1 MPPRGT
7 VPRQRGANRLSHS
20 TATLAMPWTFS
31 EHFSTLAKRFS
42 VSRALARGDRH
53 EPRRRRPRPAPPVT
67 LSPPS
72 DVDAD
77 TTASPRKHRRPPRQK
92 VKYNRREAIAG
103 YLFISPW
110 ILGFLIFTAGAMIYS
125 LVISFSS
132 YNLATGAAR
141 PVGASNYAQLFEDP
155 RVAVSLGNTLFYA
168 VMAVPLEI
176 AFALFLALLLSRVGR
191 GAGIFRTLYYLPKM
205 TPAVATAAVF
215 FLLLNGNSG
224 AINQALGAIGIQ
236 GPQWLV
242 DPAWVKPS
250 IVIMALWTVSGTM
263 VIFLAAIK
271 NVPVDLYEVAQIDG
285 AGPVR
290 RFFSITLPMIS
301 GAMFFNVI
309 VLTIAAFQVFDQAY
323 LLFWRDQSNA
333 SPEAS
338 LFYAIYLFQQAFR
351 QFNFGFAAAMA
362 WLLFVIILLI
372 TLVQVRLGNRFV
384 YYEGDR

>member
-1 MPPRGT
+1 MPLKT
-7 VPRQRGANRLSHS
+7 RQR
-20 TATLAMPWTFS
+20 
-31 EHFSTLAKRFS
+31 
-42 VSRALARGDRH
+42 DR
-53 EPRRRRPRPAPPVT
+53 
-67 LSPPS
+67 
-72 DVDAD
+72 
-77 TTASPRKHRRPPRQK
+77 
-92 VKYNRREAIAG
+92 YNRREALAG

-110 ILGFLIFTAGAMIYS
+110 LIGFLIFTAGAMVYS
-125 LVISFSS
+125 LYISFSS
-132 YNLATGAAR
+132 YNLATNSAR
-141 PVGASNYAQLFEDP
+141 PVGIENYANLFEDP
-155 RVAVSLGNTLFYA
+155 RVGVSLANTLFYV

-176 AFALFLALLLSRVGR
+176 VFALILALLLNRVGR
-191 GAGIFRTLYYLPKM
+191 GAGAFRVLYYLPKM

-224 AINQALGAIGIQ
+224 AINQFLRVFGIQ

-250 IVIMALWTVSGTM
+250 IVIMTLWTVAGTM
-263 VIFLAAIK
+263 VIFLAALK
-271 NVPVDLYEVAQIDG
+271 NVPVELYEVASLDG

-290 RFFSITLPMIS
+290 KFFSITLPMIS

-309 VLTIAAFQVFDQAY
+309 VLSIAAFQIFDQAY
-323 LLFWRDQSNA
+323 LLFWRDQSNS

-362 WLLFVIILLI
+362 WLLFVIIMII
-372 TLVQVRLGNRFV
+372 TLIQVKVGNRFV

>member
-1 MPPRGT
+1 MSLNTRPESFVDALT
-7 VPRQRGANRLSHS
+7 DETGA
-20 TATLAMPWTFS
+20 
-31 EHFSTLAKRFS
+31 
-42 VSRALARGDRH
+42 
-53 EPRRRRPRPAPPVT
+53 EPRRRRRRFRRQPVAR
-67 LSPPS
+67 
-72 DVDAD
+72 D
-77 TTASPRKHRRPPRQK
+77 R
-92 VKYNRREAIAG
+92 YNRREAISG

-110 ILGFLIFTAGAMIYS
+110 IIGFLVFTAGAMAYS
-125 LVISFSS
+125 LYISFSS
-132 YNLATGAAR
+132 YNLATNSAR
-141 PVGASNYAQLFEDP
+141 PVGIENYANLFEDP
-155 RVAVSLGNTLFYA
+155 RVATSLANTLFYV

-176 AFALFLALLLSRVGR
+176 MFALFLALLLARASR
-191 GAGIFRTLYYLPKM
+191 GAGLFRTLYYLPKM

-224 AINQALGAIGIQ
+224 AINQFLRLFGIQ

-250 IVIMALWTVSGTM
+250 IVIMTLWTVAGTM
-263 VIFLAAIK
+263 VIFLAALK
-271 NVPVDLYEVAQIDG
+271 NVPVELYEVASLDG
-285 AGPVR
+285 AGPIR
-290 RFFSITLPMIS
+290 KFFSITLPMIS

-309 VLTIAAFQVFDQAY
+309 VLSIAAFQVFDQAY

-362 WLLFVIILLI
+362 WLLFVIIMVI
-372 TLVQVRLGNRFV
+372 TVIQVKFGNRFV